1 MGQSLVTI
9 RMDDNLKKQF
19 DYVCNELGMNISTA
33 VTIFAKQVCRDGCIP
48 FEISLGKNY
57 KEENRRM
64 KQQVVF
70 EVMLYPEVCWT
81 DECYN
86 IKESF
91 SVLEDAIDFLER
103 KKAELLDTLI
113 DSDID
118 ELKRSAV
125 WFAINIMYL
134 DEHSH
139 VISWTDE
146 GLRYCRDGVD
156 ECIEYSDE
164 LIEEDGYLSGIVH
177 GYIKGLMR

>member
-70 EVMLYPEVCWT
+70 EVMLYPEVCCT

-103 KKAELLDTLI
+103 KQAELLDTLM

-118 ELKRSAV
+118 ELHSSAV

-139 VISWTDE
+139 VVSWSDCE
-146 GLRYCRDGVD
+146 LRYCRDDV
-156 ECIEYSDE
+156 EEAIEYSDE
-164 LIEEDGYLSGIVH
+164 LVDEDGYLSGLIH

>member
-70 EVMLYPEVCWT
+70 EVMLYPEVCCT

-103 KKAELLDTLI
+103 KQAELLDTLM

-139 VISWTDE
+139 VVSWSDCE
-146 GLRYCRDGVD
+146 LRYCRDDV
-156 ECIEYSDE
+156 EEAIEYSDE
-164 LIEEDGYLSGIVH
+164 LVDEDGYLSGLIH